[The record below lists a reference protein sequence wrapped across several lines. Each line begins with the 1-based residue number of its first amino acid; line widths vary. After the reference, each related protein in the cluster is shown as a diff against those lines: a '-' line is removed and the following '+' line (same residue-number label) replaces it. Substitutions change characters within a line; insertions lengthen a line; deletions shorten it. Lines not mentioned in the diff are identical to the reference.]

1 MRKLATLLPALLS
14 SLHLHAAESEWPQ
27 FRGPRGDGSSLATD
41 LPLEWSSEKNV
52 AWRVQIP
59 GKGWSSPVLSKG
71 RLYLTSAVSSET
83 GTHLHALCLDAQS
96 GALLWNTPVVVA
108 DPAAAAAIHR
118 KNSLASPTPIVT
130 DSVLFAHFGHMG
142 TAALD
147 LSGRILWKQET
158 LGYQPVHG
166 AGGSPVLVEN
176 RLIFSAD
183 GREKPVLTALDA
195 RSGALLW
202 QTPRNS
208 PAKKQFSFS
217 TPAVITA
224 DGILQ
229 IISPASGFVGSYAP
243 EDGRELWR
251 VTYGEGYS
259 VIPKPVHAHGLLFL
273 GSGYDAPSFYA
284 VKPQGASGDATASHV
299 AWTLKKGAPHTPSA
313 LVVGNEI
320 YLVSDSGI
328 ATCADAVSG
337 TVHWT
342 ERLGGNFSASPF
354 AAGDRLY
361 FLSESGETSV
371 LKAGTT
377 FQLLARNPLGE
388 RTLASCVPA
397 DHALYLRSE
406 EHLFKIGR

>member
-1 MRKLATLLPALLS
+1 MRKLTALLPALFS
-14 SLHLHAAESEWPQ
+14 SLQLQASESEWPQ
-27 FRGPRGDGSSLATD
+27 FRGPRGDGSSLAAD
-41 LPLEWSSEKNV
+41 LPLEWSPEKNV
-52 AWRVQIP
+52 AWKVQIP

-71 RLYLTSAVSSET
+71 RLYLTSAVSSDA
-83 GTHLHALCLDAQS
+83 GTHLHALCLDARS
-96 GALLWNTPVVVA
+96 GTLLWNTPVFLA
-108 DPAAAAAIHR
+108 DPVAAAAMHR

-130 DSVLFAHFGHMG
+130 DSALFTHFGHMG

-147 LSGRILWKQET
+147 LSGRVLWKQET
-158 LGYQPVHG
+158 LGYPPVHG

-183 GREKPVLTALDA
+183 GKENPVLAALDTS
-195 RSGALLW
+195 SGTLLW

-217 TPAVITA
+217 TPAVVPV
-224 DGILQ
+224 DGSLQ

-243 EDGRELWR
+243 GDGKELWR

-259 VIPKPVHAHGLLFL
+259 VIPKPVHAHGLIFL
-273 GSGYDAPSFYA
+273 SSGYDAPSFYA
-284 VKPQGASGDATASHV
+284 IRSQGASGDATASHV

-313 LVVGNEI
+313 LVVGNEL

-328 ATCADAVSG
+328 ATCADAQSG

-354 AAGDRLY
+354 SADGRLY

-377 FQLLARNPLGE
+377 FELLARNPLGE

-406 EHLFKIGR
+406 ENLFKIGQ